1 MTTTAAVLLA
11 VGLAAGTVVVADGP
25 APARTDR
32 ELAPVAT
39 PVTSGSGAAPFSA
52 PGSVPGSA
60 PGSAP
65 GSGPA
70 STTASAPGSGGLLQ
84 DARVPPVD
92 ADPVRRFEQPPHDYG
107 PGHRGVDL
115 PVATGGTV
123 VSPAD
128 GTVTFAGPVAGR
140 GVLVVEH
147 ADGTLTSLEPVEA
160 RVPVGTAVGAGEA
173 VARVQPAPAHAG
185 CAITCVHWG
194 VRVDGRYVDPWWWLG
209 RTGPVR
215 LLPLSDP

>member
-11 VGLAAGTVVVADGP
+11 VGLAAGTVVITDGP
-25 APARTDR
+25 APARPAPEPVVVTATGGG
-32 ELAPVAT
+32 APV
-39 PVTSGSGAAPFSA
+39 
-52 PGSVPGSA
+52 SVPDAGR
-60 PGSAP
+60 
-65 GSGPA
+65 
-70 STTASAPGSGGLLQ
+70 LLD

-92 ADPVRRFEQPPHDYG
+92 ADPVRRFEPPPHEYG

-115 PVATGGTV
+115 PASAGGTV

-147 ADGTLTSLEPVEA
+147 AAGTLTSLEPVEA
-160 RVPVGTAVGAGEA
+160 GVPVGTVVGAGEP

-185 CAITCVHWG
+185 CTSTCVHWG
-194 VRVDGRYVDPWWWLG
+194 VRIEGRYVDPWWWLG
-209 RTGPVR
+209 RSAPVR